1 MPICSILTALVCTT
15 RILGVALVLM
25 WWAADAVRAQQSQIQ
40 IAYDPPTNAQLQP
53 IYQRLK
59 QRAVLEEMQAFLA
72 PLHLPRP
79 LTIKTA
85 QCGTTTLQRHPPN
98 TATICYEMVA
108 SIEKLVSQ
116 NTSDRNLAQSVI
128 KGAFIQTALHE
139 TSRAIFEVL
148 DVPIWGRERD
158 AADRLAALI
167 MTQFG
172 EDVSFTAINGTADL
186 FMWSN
191 KTWTGSDFSDTGSPD
206 YQRFFNYVCVAYA
219 AAPLMFGDLVDRG
232 ILPKRRAE
240 RCQGEYDQ
248 IRRAFDLRIMPYVDP
263 DLLIKIRATPWLTWA
278 PPK

>member
-1 MPICSILTALVCTT
+1 MLSRYTTHSLLTA
-15 RILGVALVLM
+15 AVLM
-25 WWAADAVRAQQSQIQ
+25 CSAGSQAPAQSSQVQ
-40 IAYDPPTNAQLQP
+40 VAYDAPTNAQLQP

-59 QRAVLEEMQAFLA
+59 QRAVLEEMQAFLT

-85 QCGTTTLQRHPPN
+85 QCGTTTLPQRPAD
-98 TATICYEMVA
+98 TATVCYEMIA
-108 SIEKLVSQ
+108 AIERLVGQ
-116 NTSDRNLAQSVI
+116 RTSDRNLAQSVI
-128 KGAFIQTALHE
+128 IGAFVQTALHE
-139 TSRAIFEVL
+139 TSRAIFEIL

-172 EDVSFTAINGTADL
+172 EDVSRTAIIGTADL
-186 FMWSN
+186 FMWSD

-206 YQRFFNYVCVAYA
+206 YQRFFNYVCIAYA
-219 AAPLMFGDLVDRG
+219 AAPLQFGDMVDRG

-263 DLLIKIRATPWLTWA
+263 DLLIKARATPWLNWT

>member
-1 MPICSILTALVCTT
+1 MRISSIIAALVCAA
-15 RILGVALVLM
+15 RILAVAVVLT
-25 WWAADAVRAQQSQIQ
+25 WWAADGARAQQSQLQ
-40 IAYDPPTNAQLQP
+40 IGYDPPTNAQLQP

-85 QCGTTTLQRHPPN
+85 QCGATTLDRRPPN
-98 TATICYEMVA
+98 TAVVCYEMVA
-108 SIEKLVSQ
+108 AIEKIVAQ
-116 NTSDRNLAQSVI
+116 HTSDHNAAQSVI
-128 KGAFIQTALHE
+128 MGAFVQTALHE

-172 EDVSFTAINGTADL
+172 EDVSSAAIFGTADL
-186 FMWSN
+186 FMWSD
-191 KTWTGSDFSDTGSPD
+191 KTWTGSDFSDTGSPA
-206 YQRFFNYVCVAYA
+206 YQRFFNYVCIAYA
-219 AAPLMFGDLVDRG
+219 AAPLQFGDLVERG
-232 ILPKRRAE
+232 FLPKRRSD

-263 DLLIKIRATPWLTWA
+263 DLLIKARATPWLSWA

>member
-1 MPICSILTALVCTT
+1 MLSRYTTHSLITA
-15 RILGVALVLM
+15 AALM
-25 WWAADAVRAQQSQIQ
+25 WSAVSQAPAQQSPVQV
-40 IAYDPPTNAQLQP
+40 AYDAPTNAQLQP

-59 QRAVLEEMQAFLA
+59 QRAVLEEMQVFLT

-85 QCGTTTLQRHPPN
+85 QCGATTLQQRPAD
-98 TATICYEMVA
+98 TATVCYEMIA
-108 SIEKLVSQ
+108 AIERLVSQ
-116 NTSDRNLAQSVI
+116 RASDRNLAQSVI
-128 KGAFIQTALHE
+128 IGAFIQTALHE
-139 TSRAIFEVL
+139 TSRAIFEIL

-172 EDVSFTAINGTADL
+172 EDVSRTAITGTADL
-186 FMWSN
+186 FMWSD

-206 YQRFFNYVCVAYA
+206 YQRFFNYVCIAYA
-219 AAPLMFGDLVDRG
+219 AAPLQFGDMVDRG

-263 DLLIKIRATPWLTWA
+263 DLLIKARATPWLNWA